1 MKIFRIKSSAGID
14 YIEDFV
20 GPSAEGLPK
29 EKYLQILKDILQAG
43 NDSNV
48 FFLIAFKEGEET
60 VPSAFLL
67 TWAPP
72 DVDHTFILDSW
83 FNDEEISQVTKD
95 EMFFKALTWT
105 DQLERKEIRMTVEG
119 EMNDVMKKWGFK
131 PFSVN
136 VRYPV
141 PAELGAKMMN
151 FLKEYQN
158 GLNR

>member
-1 MKIFRIKSSAGID
+1 
-14 YIEDFV
+14 
-20 GPSAEGLPK
+20 
-29 EKYLQILKDILQAG
+29 
-43 NDSNV
+43 
-48 FFLIAFKEGEET
+48 
-60 VPSAFLL
+60 
-67 TWAPP
+67 
-72 DVDHTFILDSW
+72 
-83 FNDEEISQVTKD
+83 
-95 EMFFKALTWT
+95 MFFKALTWT